1 MECAIRSVIKK
12 KGKKNAGALVAEAA
26 CGVSV
31 ALNERNER
39 TVNYFKRWMLLI
51 DLNTW

>member
-1 MECAIRSVIKK
+1 MP
-12 KGKKNAGALVAEAA
+12 AEAA

-31 ALNERNER
+31 ALNER